1 MKKDLSDY
9 NSLKNQQNQIKK
21 YDKYKKPLKPKPS
34 AQFKYYD
41 YLTNQQP
48 QLDYVNYLSN
58 TQISN
63 DKKNVE
69 KQLENAV
76 MLKDKFTA
84 NLEAQKK
91 QIELEKQQ
99 RQERQ
104 KEVFAQDLFDAK
116 KNEQRIKEEEKRIKA
131 APTAATTLQSAIRN
145 RMAKRER
152 DFLDR
157 AKDKE
162 FIANQAGEIIKRRIE
177 PKYKEIFAANE
188 KYSKDYIKKE
198 FADKQLAK
206 FQEEARKIKEAKK
219 IENAQKYVKENP
231 IDKLMAEIEAKPKA
245 KQPQQQLT
253 LYKGDNR
260 PRLPRKK

>member
-69 KQLENAV
+69 KLVETALT
-76 MLKDKFTA
+76 LKDKFTA

-104 KEVFAQDLFDAK
+104 KEIFARDLFDAK
-116 KNEQRIKEEEKRIKA
+116 KNEERIKEEEKRIKA

-206 FQEEARKIKEAKK
+206 FQEEARKIKQAKK
-219 IENAQKYVKENP
+219 IENAQKYLKENP
-231 IDKLMAEIEAKPKA
+231 LDKLMAEIEAKPKA
-245 KQPQQQLT
+245 PQQQLT
-253 LYKGDNR
+253 LYKGDNK